1 MKTVPVALYA
11 DYFYGIRDRIR
22 DAPITNLPFLHRAT
36 RHPGDKVLSNQNIST

>member
-22 DAPITNLPFLHRAT
+22 DAPIMSLTFLQRAT
-36 RHPGDKVLSNQNIST
+36 RHPSDKVLSN